1 MKKVRVG
8 VVGIGKLGE
17 AHLHHFLSI
26 PGVQVS
32 GIFDQDKK
40 RLEEIAEKYE
50 VNCFRS
56 VEDIWKNVDAVSVVV
71 STVSH
76 YSIAKAAME
85 HGLHVFIEKP
95 MTTTLVEA
103 DDLLRIQSER
113 GGIVQ
118 IGLIERFNPAFTA
131 LKGFPLAPVYIE
143 SHRLSPFTHRG
154 ADVSVVL
161 DLMIHDIDIILSV
174 IGAEVRHIEATGFS
188 AITETADY
196 VNARLGFSNGAAA
209 NITASRIAPDRM
221 RKMRLFQPDSRI
233 TVDFLKRESEIF
245 RYTDKPEINGEER
258 LLGQMDFHGKSRYIV
273 RQAIE
278 VPFVDAMQAELQAF
292 IRSVR
297 GEIEP
302 VVTAAEGR
310 KALEISLAVMEAI
323 GKHVKRTV

>member
-26 PGVQVS
+26 PGVQVT
-32 GIFDQDKK
+32 GIYDQDGK
-40 RLEEIAEKYE
+40 RLREIAEKYE
-50 VNCFRS
+50 VNRFSS
-56 VEDIWKNVDAVSVVV
+56 VEEIWNAVDAVSVVV
-71 STVSH
+71 STASH

-95 MTTTLVEA
+95 MTTTLEEA
-103 DDLLRIQSER
+103 DDLLSIQRER

-131 LKGFPLAPVYIE
+131 LRGLPLSPLYIE
-143 SHRLSPFTHRG
+143 CHRLSPFTHRG

-161 DLMIHDIDIILSV
+161 DLMIHDIDIILSIV
-174 IGAEVRHIEATGFS
+174 GAEVGHIEATGFA
-188 AITETADY
+188 AITESVDY
-196 VNARLGFSNGAAA
+196 ANARLRFTNGTAA
-209 NITASRIAPDRM
+209 NITASRIAPDRV
-221 RKMRLFQPDSRI
+221 RKLRMFQPDARI

-245 RYTDKPEINGEER
+245 RYTDKPEVNGEER
-258 LLGQMDFHGKSRYIV
+258 LLGQMDFRGISRYIV
-273 RQAIE
+273 RQALD
-278 VPFVDAMQAELQAF
+278 VPFVDAMQEELHAF

-310 KALEISLAVMEAI
+310 KALEVSLAVMDAI
-323 GKHVKRTV
+323 RKNSG